1 MLIFKCFY
9 NQKSH
14 AIGYLEFLLFTEV
27 SQKSTSKSLIKKQK
41 YKNPV
46 GSCIYDIT
54 IVKPL
59 SCVTLN
65 V

>member
-14 AIGYLEFLLFTEV
+14 AKGYLELLFTEV
-27 SQKSTSKSLIKKQK
+27 SQKSISKSLIKKQK
-41 YKNPV
+41 YKILLAPV
-46 GSCIYDIT
+46 FYDIT